1 MGREKEYRQRL
12 RYQVQSVLVKT
23 AERQIAGE
31 LEAHFGTS
39 SAEAELVAERC
50 VTYLESLAG
59 MRLPNQIVMELSAGR
74 AHFHR
79 GRRPYARKPV
89 VLTPVEAEDLD
100 LEMEFGL
107 KAMQNNRLLR
117 LVEEAEEQD
126 ALLSQKEL
134 VSLCQITPTSIRER
148 LRPLRRQGMRLPL
161 LGMKRKERVRDG
173 FSRSGW
179 ILQRYLKGEDALELR
194 RFLSMSRSRFQRILR
209 EGVLV
214 LQAGIK
220 KEALQVEEA
229 SGVPTFRVQE
239 YQKVLAASPARRL
252 RWFEQQYPEVAPLK
266 GAGGA
271 GLDPQGRLRKELS
284 QEFGYSPARIRALWN
299 YLEELKRSWAVQRDE
314 AEILY
319 WAVGASEPAG
329 KPLSHCRLVPVRL
342 KLLCPQEDLPPY
354 RRGESYDRLEQM
366 KFSKTLRYATSA
378 KYQGGYLTQADLSYL
393 LGIHTV
399 AIGRLLS
406 LHDKVVV
413 PLRGVACDIGRGLTH
428 RKKIVDLYMNFH
440 TETQI
445 VGHTGHTYES
455 IESYLK
461 EFAAVVV
468 LRDRGMP
475 GPLIR
480 KVLGRSLRLVE
491 TYLDL
496 LKQYDGADYAFRLDQ
511 LRQLFRRHESEFDV
525 KKN

>member
-59 MRLPNQIVMELSAGR
+59 MRLPNQIVLELSAGR
-74 AHFHR
+74 
-79 GRRPYARKPV
+79 GRRPYVRKPV

-107 KAMQNNRLLR
+107 KPMQNNRLLR

-214 LQAGIK
+214 LQ
-220 KEALQVEEA
+220 
-229 SGVPTFRVQE
+229 
-239 YQKVLAASPARRL
+239 
-252 RWFEQQYPEVAPLK
+252 
-266 GAGGA
+266 
-271 GLDPQGRLRKELS
+271 
-284 QEFGYSPARIRALWN
+284 
-299 YLEELKRSWAVQRDE
+299 
-314 AEILY
+314 
-319 WAVGASEPAG
+319 
-329 KPLSHCRLVPVRL
+329 
-342 KLLCPQEDLPPY
+342 
-354 RRGESYDRLEQM
+354 
-366 KFSKTLRYATSA
+366 
-378 KYQGGYLTQADLSYL
+378 
-393 LGIHTV
+393 
-399 AIGRLLS
+399 
-406 LHDKVVV
+406 
-413 PLRGVACDIGRGLTH
+413 
-428 RKKIVDLYMNFH
+428 
-440 TETQI
+440 
-445 VGHTGHTYES
+445 
-455 IESYLK
+455 
-461 EFAAVVV
+461 
-468 LRDRGMP
+468 
-475 GPLIR
+475 
-480 KVLGRSLRLVE
+480 
-491 TYLDL
+491 
-496 LKQYDGADYAFRLDQ
+496 
-511 LRQLFRRHESEFDV
+511 
-525 KKN
+525 

>member
-79 GRRPYARKPV
+79 GRRPYARKLV

-100 LEMEFGL
+100 LAMEFGL
-107 KAMQNNRLLR
+107 KPMQNNRLLR

-214 LQAGIK
+214 LQPP
-220 KEALQVEEA
+220 V
-229 SGVPTFRVQE
+229 
-239 YQKVLAASPARRL
+239 
-252 RWFEQQYPEVAPLK
+252 FESVTPK
-266 GAGGA
+266 WG
-271 GLDPQGRLRKELS
+271 
-284 QEFGYSPARIRALWN
+284 
-299 YLEELKRSWAVQRDE
+299 
-314 AEILY
+314 
-319 WAVGASEPAG
+319 
-329 KPLSHCRLVPVRL
+329 
-342 KLLCPQEDLPPY
+342 
-354 RRGESYDRLEQM
+354 
-366 KFSKTLRYATSA
+366 
-378 KYQGGYLTQADLSYL
+378 
-393 LGIHTV
+393 
-399 AIGRLLS
+399 
-406 LHDKVVV
+406 
-413 PLRGVACDIGRGLTH
+413 
-428 RKKIVDLYMNFH
+428 
-440 TETQI
+440 
-445 VGHTGHTYES
+445 
-455 IESYLK
+455 
-461 EFAAVVV
+461 
-468 LRDRGMP
+468 
-475 GPLIR
+475 
-480 KVLGRSLRLVE
+480 
-491 TYLDL
+491 
-496 LKQYDGADYAFRLDQ
+496 
-511 LRQLFRRHESEFDV
+511 
-525 KKN
+525 